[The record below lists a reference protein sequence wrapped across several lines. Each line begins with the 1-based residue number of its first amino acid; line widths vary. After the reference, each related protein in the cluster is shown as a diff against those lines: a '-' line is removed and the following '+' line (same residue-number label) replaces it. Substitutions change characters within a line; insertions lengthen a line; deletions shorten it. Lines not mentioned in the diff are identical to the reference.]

1 MEIMALFPKRVIRSE
16 TVSWLLPA
24 HLPLPLLLSKVL
36 PTPTSLIQK
45 NISNEAKIFQ
55 TAGPAVGN
63 DDDWELGKSVRS
75 KPLC

>member
-1 MEIMALFPKRVIRSE
+1 MFPKRVIRSE

-36 PTPTSLIQK
+36 PTPTRLIYK
-45 NISNEAKIFQ
+45 NICNKMKQKYFSLQALLL
-55 TAGPAVGN
+55 GN

-75 KPLC
+75 KALC